1 MPFLPDN
8 PLALVQMLLSLPL
21 FSLVI
26 AAVIVVVISVSRRTA
41 RASVPDRYARELRA
55 LGVVAIG
62 VIVVFA
68 IENIVR
74 GYVLCMVGRCLV
86 DVVDW
91 WRYPTPILA
100 AALGLA
106 VVVVLIATSGTVA
119 PEEPVLPT
127 SRRTW
132 TTFGPRGGLVAAGV
146 TLVTLVTT
154 TVASGLVSSSD
165 ENGRFIYLELS
176 APNTSIEPVRPWFY
190 GWSYGVPVL
199 ISVVLL
205 GLVTWVLLTRN
216 SARPFLRADT
226 MPAEQGART
235 DVASA
240 AVRIATAG
248 SLLALGGVF
257 RFVASAN
264 ISSVSING
272 GEPYEVAWRYAA
284 LTSAAG
290 WVAPV
295 LEVIGF
301 SLLLL
306 VAVRSVRAR
315 ARVVEPVAE
324 AAVR

>member
-1 MPFLPDN
+1 MPTLPAN
-8 PLALVQMLLSLPL
+8 PLALVEALLTLPL

-26 AAVIVVVISVSRRTA
+26 AGVVVVVISLARRTT
-41 RASVPDRYARELRA
+41 RASVPDRYARELRV

-74 GYVLCMVGRCLV
+74 GYVLCMVGQCLV

-91 WRYPTPILA
+91 WRYPTPLLA

-106 VVVVLIATSGTVA
+106 VVVVLITTSGTVA

-146 TLVTLVTT
+146 TMAALVVT
-154 TVASGLVSSSD
+154 TVASGLASSSD
-165 ENGRFIYLELS
+165 ENGRFIYLELA
-176 APNTSIEPVRPWFY
+176 APNTSLEPLRPWFY

-199 ISVVLL
+199 ISVGML
-205 GLVTWVLLTRN
+205 GLVTWVLLSRN
-216 SARPFLRADT
+216 AARPYVRADT
-226 MPAEQGART
+226 VAAEQGARSS
-235 DVASA
+235 VATA
-240 AVRIATAG
+240 AVHIATAG
-248 SLLALGGVF
+248 GLLALGGVF

-264 ISSVSING
+264 LSSVSVNG
-272 GEPYEVAWRYAA
+272 SEPYELVSRYAA
-284 LTSAAG
+284 LASAAG
-290 WVAPV
+290 WIAPV

-301 SLLLL
+301 TLLLL
-306 VAVRSVRAR
+306 VAVRSVRTSTR
-315 ARVVEPVAE
+315 AVEPVAE
-324 AAVR
+324 SVA